1 MPVQVIWDDEAK
13 TIIRQI
19 YIGMVTVQ
27 NYIEAIDEVEMLA
40 NSVDYTCH
48 SIMDRRQIAV
58 TPGLILSVLSYA
70 REHTPPNLG
79 LRVVVRGSKF
89 TQIAAEVGR
98 RIAPNFFR
106 NIFYVDTLEEAY
118 VVIKRYQ
125 EDRRG

>member
-19 YIGMVTVQ
+19 YIGMVTTQ
-27 NYIEAIDEVEMLA
+27 NYLDAIDEVENLA
-40 NSVDYTCH
+40 NSVNHTCH

-58 TPGLILSVLSYA
+58 TPGLILPVLSYA
-70 REHTPPNLG
+70 RHHTPPNLG
-79 LRVVVRGSKF
+79 LRVVVRGAKF

-118 VVIKRYQ
+118 VLIKRHQ
-125 EDRRG
+125 EETPV